1 MMRSLTIFPLGVLLA
16 AAACAADG
24 PRADVGGT
32 RPAGVAPPT
41 RIPDVI
47 TDAPAPTGQPVNIA
61 SLPRETRRAVVAD
74 AARRF
79 EVDASAVV
87 LARAEQVTWPD
98 GSLGCPEPGQF
109 YTQMLVT
116 GYRLTAR
123 TSAGELVYH
132 TDSRGNVKSCG
143 VVGKPP
149 HEALKDRKPVEP
161 VTQPPGQKPDR

>member
-1 MMRSLTIFPLGVLLA
+1 MFPLGVLLA
-16 AAACAADG
+16 TTACAADP
-24 PRADVGGT
+24 PRADTATT
-32 RPAGVAPPT
+32 RPTGVAPPT
-41 RIPDVI
+41 RIPDAV
-47 TDAPAPTGQPVNIA
+47 TDAPGPVGQPVNIA

-79 EVDASAVV
+79 NVDASAVV
-87 LARAEQVTWPD
+87 LTRAEQVTWPD

-116 GYRLTAR
+116 GYRLTAK
-123 TSAGELVYH
+123 TSAGELIYH

-143 VVGKPP
+143 VAGKPP
-149 HEALKDRKPVEP
+149 HEALKNREPVEP